1 MDDTLEAYTTE
12 PPSPHTQAA
21 LFEGEWTS
29 AVPLPDGTT
38 VGGPRADLF
47 ADERIEWLLSEI
59 GPLNG
64 MRVLELGPLEAGH
77 TTMLERAGA
86 DVVAVEAH
94 RRAFLRC
101 LVVKNLLGL
110 RARFELGDFVA
121 YLRDHDDVWDLA
133 VASGVLYHLA
143 DPLELLELLGRR
155 ARRVFLWTHYWDAE
169 VLAQRTDVAERFADS
184 EPELSERGGYT
195 AALHRYE
202 YGAGAE
208 DPSFCGGSR
217 PHTSWLSR
225 ADILGALE
233 HYGFTG
239 FRFAFDDPW
248 WPHGP
253 AFALVAHNTALGAEP
268 PRAVAVPAGERRRG
282 ARLLRR
288 GR

>member
-12 PPSPHTQAA
+12 PPSPQTQAA
-21 LFEGEWTS
+21 LFADEWTS
-29 AVPLPDGTT
+29 AVPLPDGSA

-47 ADERIEWLLSEI
+47 TDERIAWLLAELGSVE
-59 GPLNG
+59 G

-110 RARFELGDFVA
+110 QARFELGDFVA
-121 YLRDHDDVWDLA
+121 YLRDRDDVWDLC

-169 VLAQRTDVAERFADS
+169 VLAERADVAERFADAA
-184 EPELSERGGYT
+184 PERSERGGYS
-195 AALHRYE
+195 AQLHRYE
-202 YGAGAE
+202 YGAGTE
-208 DPSFCGGSR
+208 DPTFCGGAR

-233 HYGFTG
+233 HYGFSG
-239 FRFAFDDPW
+239 FRVAFDDPW

-253 AFALVAHNTALGAEP
+253 ALALLAHNTRLGTEP
-268 PRAVAVPAGERRRG
+268 PRPPAVAPLERRRG
-282 ARLLRR
+282 SRLLRR